1 MTALPIIPATM
12 GGSIFADLIGAAT
25 NFLATKEKEE
35 TKRAEIAAQLEASL
49 TICNEFFKRNDNLL
63 DARKE
68 EIMRAY
74 AYVDKIMNT
83 PIAMKN
89 ESLMRSILE
98 FVSAIHAKNMESFDQ
113 AGNSLAMSL
122 QGLPTLKGLKN
133 D

>member
-1 MTALPIIPATM
+1 
-12 GGSIFADLIGAAT
+12 
-25 NFLATKEKEE
+25 
-35 TKRAEIAAQLEASL
+35 
-49 TICNEFFKRNDNLL
+49 
-63 DARKE
+63 
-68 EIMRAY
+68 
-74 AYVDKIMNT
+74 
-83 PIAMKN
+83 MKN